1 MIKVKLK
8 FSCLNA
14 SRFFLAEVMEGL
26 LNALPLILYLFKY
39 CFHDLVLVI
48 LYNVTLFLEL
58 SDFSLI
64 LLSIIL
70 EGRIQNW
77 VMPEVETLHRVNGIS
92 YPSWKIWIIKS
103 PTILFLYLISKQLFN
118 LFKVKVIVW
127 SKIPDDIFWSDKPIM
142 IRV

>member
-1 MIKVKLK
+1 MYLTADSLLEVRIGYYPILIPIKFLVNIVKDFITNFNTPVIKVKLE

-14 SRFFLAEVMEGL
+14 SRLFLAEVMERL

-48 LYNVTLFLEL
+48 FHNMTLFLEL

-70 EGRIQNW
+70 EGRIQNR

-92 YPSWKIWIIKS
+92 HPS
-103 PTILFLYLISKQLFN
+103 
-118 LFKVKVIVW
+118 
-127 SKIPDDIFWSDKPIM
+127 
-142 IRV
+142 